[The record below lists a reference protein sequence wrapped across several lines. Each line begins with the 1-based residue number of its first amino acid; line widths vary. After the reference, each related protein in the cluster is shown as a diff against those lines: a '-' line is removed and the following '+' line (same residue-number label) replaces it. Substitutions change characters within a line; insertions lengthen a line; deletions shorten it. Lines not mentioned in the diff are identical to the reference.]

1 MESQMKSMNPSKL
14 KKTLKWK
21 ETYLERK
28 RFVTRELMKFQVK
41 KIQKYHSVQKTLFQL
56 ANN

>member
-1 MESQMKSMNPSKL
+1 MKSTNPQKL
-14 KKTLKWK
+14 KKILKWK

-28 RFVTRELMKFQVK
+28 RFVTKELMKFQVK
-41 KIQKYHSVQKTLFQL
+41 KIKKYHSVQKTLFQL